1 MLGKMEG
8 KRRRGRQRMRWLES
22 ITDSV
27 DMNFRKLW
35 GGSGG
40 QRSLACYTPWG
51 FKELDMT
58 ERLSNNWDIYSVM
71 LN

>member
-1 MLGKMEG
+1 MLGKTEG

-40 QRSLACYTPWG
+40 QRSLVCYTPWG